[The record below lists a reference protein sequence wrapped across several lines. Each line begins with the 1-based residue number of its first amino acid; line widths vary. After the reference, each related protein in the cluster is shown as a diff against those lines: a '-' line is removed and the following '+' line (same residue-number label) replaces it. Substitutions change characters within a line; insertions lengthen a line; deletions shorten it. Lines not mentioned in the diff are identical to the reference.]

1 MWVVSL
7 EMPLFRKCRVIAI
20 AGQLR
25 LFHSLDHTVI
35 LRHKTKYILPKLF
48 YIYLPKNTQSKK
60 EKNWN
65 VLIAGW

>member
-1 MWVVSL
+1 M
-7 EMPLFRKCRVIAI
+7 

-60 EKNWN
+60 AKN
-65 VLIAGW
+65 